1 MKRRSM
7 QGAISG
13 SSRMALAMA
22 VVSAWLMASRTAFG
36 YGSFVWG
43 VSESAGHDFC
53 SEVPLS
59 WCAVRAGRWVLAVDE
74 MAGVAGS
81 QGGKSLHV

>member
-1 MKRRSM
+1 M
-7 QGAISG
+7 
-13 SSRMALAMA
+13 
-22 VVSAWLMASRTAFG
+22 V
-36 YGSFVWG
+36 
-43 VSESAGHDFC
+43 FC